1 MMTEERRKDMIRV
14 VRGETE
20 AGRVAVRN
28 IRRDILNDVKD
39 LLKEKM
45 ITLDD
50 EHRAQEEVQRLTD
63 NYIAQMECLL
73 DNKEKEMMEF

>member
-1 MMTEERRKDMIRV
+1 MIRV

-20 AGRVAVRN
+20 AGRISVRN
-28 IRRDILNDVKD
+28 ILRDILNDVKD

-50 EHRAQEEVQRLTD
+50 EHRAQEEVQKLTD
-63 NYIAQMECLL
+63 DHIAQMEKLL
-73 DNKEKEMMEF
+73 EEKEKEMMEF